1 MNQWKVNEK
10 KNWKRLSTGEVFTG
24 KQINNLLALANPTM
38 RAIILLEITET
49 TDAPTDATS
58 RFGPAEKA

>member
-1 MNQWKVNEK
+1 MSQWKVSEK
-10 KNWKRLSTGEVFTG
+10 KNWKRLSTSEVFTG
-24 KQINNLLALANPTM
+24 KQINNLLALANPNM
-38 RAIILLEITET
+38 KAMILLGITET

>member
-10 KNWKRLSTGEVFTG
+10 KNWKRPSTGEVFTG